1 MERRL
6 QEFLRKN
13 SHNETTSTLVIHS
26 QRYDAFREL
35 YGHYAGLFMD
45 DPALDELRAD
55 YAIARISI
63 RSEERMEKMAQFFFW
78 ASLGMRHRAPG
89 SDVTYTHNWPP
100 DDR

>member
-13 SHNETTSTLVIHS
+13 SYDEASSTLVIHS

-35 YGHYAGLFMD
+35 YGHYAGLFMN

-55 YAIARISI
+55 YAIARNSI
-63 RSEERMEKMAQFFFW
+63 RSEDRMEKMGSSFSGPPGP
-78 ASLGMRHRAPG
+78 ASPTSRFRCHLYP
-89 SDVTYTHNWPP
+89 
-100 DDR
+100 